1 MPTADEYGGLST
13 EARLDRLRRTPGDL
27 ERAIADKTDAEL
39 CRRPGTR
46 SWAAKEIVCHLRD
59 VEALPDPIPH
69 GRGARRA
76 SHPRVRSERERSG
89 GLENRW
95 RDPPSPGSRAM
106 GRGASISPQRHA

>member
-39 CRRPGTR
+39 CRRPGAR

-59 VEALPDPIPH
+59 VEELVQIRFHTVVSRGEPPILWF
-69 GRGARRA
+69 GARACSLAAWRIRSA
-76 SHPRVRSERERSG
+76 RRHP
-89 GLENRW
+89 W
-95 RDPPSPGSRAM
+95 
-106 GRGASISPQRHA
+106 